1 MTLSPRAPLA
11 LLQRLQYTSQHIF
24 FPRLAAR
31 LIVIACCGLLQVV
44 APESGAQARD
54 LPDFAPL
61 VAKQAPV
68 VVNIKATQSSRLV
81 SPLQHLG
88 EDTPLPGWLKRFAP
102 KGEPSPGL
110 EDDNQSTGSGFIIGA
125 DGYILTNSHVV
136 EGADE
141 ILVRLSDRRELAAR
155 VIGRDKRSDIALLKV
170 DATGLPVA
178 RFGNP
183 ALLRVGD
190 WVLAIGSPFG
200 FESSVTAGIVSAKG
214 RSLPDETLV
223 PFIQTDV
230 AINPGNSG
238 GPLFNLKGEVVG
250 INSQIYSRFGGFM
263 GISFSIPID
272 VALDVQQQ
280 LRQFGRVR
288 RGRIGV
294 VIQDVSRDMA
304 DSFGLK
310 EPAGALVSGVD
321 PDGPALAA
329 GIKVGDVILRFDG
342 KPVADSIQLPRIVG
356 VVRPGTRAALQIFRA
371 GASRDMNIIVGE
383 FAADEDES
391 APVTGALSLQPPR
404 GTNRLGL
411 MTQDLTATQKR
422 ELKLSGGAAI
432 KQASGVAARAELRT
446 GDVVTAVIARGK
458 TEELRTSEHFNTL
471 VNALEAGT
479 SVSLRVQR
487 GDAVNFVGMKV
498 PAPAGQNKR

>member
-1 MTLSPRAPLA
+1 MTLSLRAPHQPHHRFFCRTSIPYLA
-11 LLQRLQYTSQHIF
+11 VLL
-24 FPRLAAR
+24 
-31 LIVIACCGLLQVV
+31 CGLLWAVV
-44 APESGAQARD
+44 SSSPAEARD

-68 VVNIKATQSSRLV
+68 VVNITATQSSRLA
-81 SPLQHLG
+81 SPLQRLG
-88 EDTPLPGWLKRFAP
+88 EDTPLPDWLRRFAP
-102 KGEPSPGL
+102 KGEQPPAP
-110 EDDNQSTGSGFIIGA
+110 DDDDQATGSGFIIGA

-141 ILVRLSDRRELAAR
+141 ILVRLSDRREFAAR

-178 RFGNP
+178 HLGNP
-183 ALLRVGD
+183 AALRVGD

-200 FESSVTAGIVSAKG
+200 FESTVTAGIVSAKG

-250 INSQIYSRFGGFM
+250 INSQIYSRSGGFM

-272 VALDVQQQ
+272 VAMDVQQQ
-280 LRQFGRVR
+280 LRQYGRVR

-304 DSFGLK
+304 DSFGLN
-310 EPAGALVSGVD
+310 EPAGALVSAVD
-321 PDGPALAA
+321 PDGPAVPA
-329 GIKVGDVILRFDG
+329 GIKVGDVILKFDG
-342 KPVADSIQLPRIVG
+342 KPVADSVQLPRIVG
-356 VVRPGTRAALQIFRA
+356 VTRPGTHAQLQIFRA
-371 GASRDMNIIVGE
+371 GTVRDVSIAVGE
-383 FAADEDES
+383 FAVEEDDP
-391 APVTGALSLQPPR
+391 APVAANATPPR

-411 MTQDLTATQKR
+411 TTQDLTPSQKR
-422 ELKLSGGAAI
+422 EFKTTGGAVI
-432 KQASGVAARAELRT
+432 KQSSGVAARAELRT
-446 GDVVTAVIARGK
+446 GDVVTAVVAGGK
-458 TEELRTSEHFNTL
+458 TEEVRASEHFNSL
-471 VNALEAGT
+471 INALQAGT
-479 SVSLRVQR
+479 SVTLRVQR

-498 PAPAGQNKR
+498 PSAPVSSKR

>member
-1 MTLSPRAPLA
+1 MTLSLWAPCQTQYRFFRISIRYLVA
-11 LLQRLQYTSQHIF
+11 LL
-24 FPRLAAR
+24 
-31 LIVIACCGLLQVV
+31 CGLLW
-44 APESGAQARD
+44 ASASSGAVQGRD

-68 VVNIKATQSSRLV
+68 VVNITATQSSRLV

-88 EDTPLPGWLKRFAP
+88 EDAPLPDWLRRFAP
-102 KGEPSPGL
+102 KGEQSPAP
-110 EDDNQSTGSGFIIGA
+110 DDDDQATGSGFIIGA

-141 ILVRLSDRRELAAR
+141 ILVRLSDRREFAAR

-183 ALLRVGD
+183 ANLRVGD

-200 FESSVTAGIVSAKG
+200 FESTVTAGIVSAKG

-250 INSQIYSRFGGFM
+250 INSQIYSRSGGFM

-280 LRQFGRVR
+280 LRQYGRVR

-294 VIQDVSRDMA
+294 VIQDVSRDVA

-310 EPAGALVSGVD
+310 EPAGALVSAVD
-321 PDGPALAA
+321 PDGPAVPA
-329 GIKVGDVILRFDG
+329 GIKMGDVILRFDG
-342 KPVADSIQLPRIVG
+342 KPVADSVQLPRIVG
-356 VVRPGTRAALQIFRA
+356 VTRPGSRAVLQVFRA
-371 GASRDMNIIVGE
+371 GAVRDLTIVVGE
-383 FAADEDES
+383 FAAEEEDA
-391 APVTGALSLQPPR
+391 APVAVNVPPPR

-411 MTQDLTATQKR
+411 MTQDLTASQKR
-422 ELKLSGGAAI
+422 EFKTTGGAVI
-432 KQASGVAARAELRT
+432 KQSSGVAARAELRT
-446 GDVVTAVIARGK
+446 GDVVTAVVARGK
-458 TEELRTSEHFNTL
+458 TEEVRSSEHFNSL
-471 VNALEAGT
+471 VNALDASM
-479 SVSLRVQR
+479 SVTLRVQR

-498 PAPAGQNKR
+498 PSTLPGGKR

>member
-1 MTLSPRAPLA
+1 MFVLPGT
-11 LLQRLQYTSQHIF
+11 
-24 FPRLAAR
+24 AA
-31 LIVIACCGLLQVV
+31 QV
-44 APESGAQARD
+44 RD

-68 VVNIKATQSSRLV
+68 VVNITATQSSRV
-81 SPLQHLG
+81 ASPLQHLG
-88 EDTPLPGWLKRFAP
+88 EDVPMPDWLRRFAP
-102 KGEPSPGL
+102 KGSEQQPLPD
-110 EDDNQSTGSGFIIGA
+110 DDNESTGSGFIIGA

-136 EGADE
+136 EAADE
-141 ILVRLSDRRELAAR
+141 ILVRLSDRREFAAR

-170 DATGLPVA
+170 DAIGLPVA

-250 INSQIYSRFGGFM
+250 INSQIYSRSGGFM

-280 LRQFGRVR
+280 LRQYGRVR

-294 VIQDVSRDMA
+294 VIQDVSRDIA
-304 DSFGLK
+304 NSFGLK
-310 EPAGALVSGVD
+310 EPAGALVSSVD
-321 PDGPALAA
+321 PDGPAVPA
-329 GIKVGDVILRFDG
+329 GIKVGDVILAFDG
-342 KPVADSIQLPRIVG
+342 TPVADSTQLPRIVG
-356 VVRPGTRAALQIFRA
+356 VARPGSRAVLQVFRSGATRDVPIV
-371 GASRDMNIIVGE
+371 VGE
-383 FAADEDES
+383 FAAEEEEAAP
-391 APVTGALSLQPPR
+391 APVVAQVPPR

-411 MTQDLTATQKR
+411 VTQDLSASQRR
-422 ELKLSGGAAI
+422 EFKVNGGAVI
-432 KQASGVAARAELRT
+432 KQSYGVAARAELRQ
-446 GDVVTAVIARGK
+446 GDVVTAVVARGK
-458 TEELRTSEHFNTL
+458 TEEVRSSEHFNTL
-471 VNALEAGT
+471 VNAFEAGI

-498 PAPAGQNKR
+498 SGVARK

>member
-1 MTLSPRAPLA
+1 MNLFLRAPL
-11 LLQRLQYTSQHIF
+11 RLQPALQHTRF
-24 FPRLAAR
+24 LDVSFRYLAAAF
-31 LIVIACCGLLQVV
+31 LGLFVSALPGV
-44 APESGAQARD
+44 AAQARD

-61 VAKQAPV
+61 VAKQSPV
-68 VVNIKATQSSRLV
+68 VVNITATQSSRAT

-88 EDTPLPGWLKRFAP
+88 DDAPMPDWLRRFVP
-102 KGEPSPGL
+102 KGGEQLPMPD
-110 EDDNQSTGSGFIIGA
+110 DDNEATGSGFIIGA

-141 ILVRLSDRRELAAR
+141 ILVRLSDRREFAAR

-183 ALLRVGD
+183 AQLRVGD

-250 INSQIYSRFGGFM
+250 INSQIYSRSGGFM

-280 LRQFGRVR
+280 LRQYGRVR

-294 VIQDVSRDMA
+294 VIQDVSRDLA

-310 EPAGALVSGVD
+310 EPAGALVSAVD
-321 PDGPALAA
+321 PDGPAVPA

-342 KPVADSIQLPRIVG
+342 QLVADSVQLPRIVG
-356 VVRPGTRAALQIFRA
+356 VVRPGTRSMLQVFRA
-371 GASRDMNIIVGE
+371 GAVRDVGIVVGE
-383 FAADEDES
+383 FAADEDELTPATP
-391 APVTGALSLQPPR
+391 APQPVLR

-411 MTQDLTATQKR
+411 VTQDLTPSQKR
-422 ELKLSGGAAI
+422 EFKIGGGAVI
-432 KQASGVAARAELRT
+432 KQSSGVAARAELRS
-446 GDVVTAVIARGK
+446 GDVVTAVVAHGK
-458 TEELRTSEHFNTL
+458 TEEVRSSEHFNAM
-471 VNALEAGT
+471 VNALEAGIA
-479 SVSLRVQR
+479 VSLRVQR

-498 PAPAGQNKR
+498 PAAPGGSKR

>member
-1 MTLSPRAPLA
+1 MLA
-11 LLQRLQYTSQHIF
+11 VS
-24 FPRLAAR
+24 
-31 LIVIACCGLLQVV
+31 V
-44 APESGAQARD
+44 SARD

-68 VVNIKATQSSRLV
+68 VVNITATQSSQLA
-81 SPLQHLG
+81 SPLQRLG
-88 EDTPLPGWLKRFAP
+88 EDVPLPDWLKRFAP
-102 KGEPSPGL
+102 KNEPQSPVP
-110 EDDNQSTGSGFIIGA
+110 EDEDQATGSGFIIGA
-125 DGYILTNSHVV
+125 DGYILTNAHVV

-183 ALLRVGD
+183 EQLRVGD

-200 FESSVTAGIVSAKG
+200 FESTVTAGIVSAKG

-250 INSQIYSRFGGFM
+250 INSQIYSRSGGFM

-272 VALDVQQQ
+272 VAMDVQQQ
-280 LRQFGRVR
+280 LRQYGRVR

-304 DSFGLK
+304 YSFGLK
-310 EPAGALVSGVD
+310 EPSGALVTAVD
-321 PDGPALAA
+321 PDGPAAPA
-329 GIKVGDVILRFDG
+329 GIKVGDIILRFDG
-342 KPVADSIQLPRIVG
+342 KPVADSVQLPRIVG
-356 VVRPGTRAALQIFRA
+356 VVRPGTPAVMQIFRA
-371 GASRDMNIIVGE
+371 GAARDVKVVVDE
-383 FAADEDES
+383 FAVEEE
-391 APVTGALSLQPPR
+391 APAAAPAVTPPPR

-411 MTQDLTATQKR
+411 LTLDLTPSQR
-422 ELKLSGGAAI
+422 RDLKLAGGALI
-432 KQASGVAARAELRT
+432 KNSSGVAARAELRS
-446 GDVVTAVIARGK
+446 GDVVTAVVARAK
-458 TEELRTSEHFNTL
+458 FEEVRSSDQFNAL
-471 VNALEAGT
+471 VNGLDAGT
-479 SVSLRVQR
+479 SVTLRVQR

-498 PAPAGQNKR
+498 PAPVVLGSKR

>member
-1 MTLSPRAPLA
+1 MTLSLRAPYQTQHRLFSRISTRALVA
-11 LLQRLQYTSQHIF
+11 LLCGTFWAIASGSPSQ
-24 FPRLAAR
+24 P
-31 LIVIACCGLLQVV
+31 
-44 APESGAQARD
+44 RD
-54 LPDFAPL
+54 LPDFASL

-68 VVNIKATQSSRLV
+68 VVNITATQSSRLV

-88 EDTPLPGWLKRFAP
+88 EDTPLPDWLRRFAP
-102 KGEPSPGL
+102 KGDPKGNDQSPSP
-110 EDDNQSTGSGFIIGA
+110 DDDDQATGSGFIIGS

-141 ILVRLSDRRELAAR
+141 ILVRLSDRREFAAR

-178 RFGNP
+178 HFGSP
-183 ALLRVGD
+183 AALRVGD

-200 FESSVTAGIVSAKG
+200 FESTVTAGIVSAKG

-250 INSQIYSRFGGFM
+250 INSQIYSRSGGFM

-280 LRQFGRVR
+280 LRQYGRVR

-294 VIQDVSRDMA
+294 VIQDVSRDVA

-310 EPAGALVSGVD
+310 QPAGALVSAVD
-321 PDGPALAA
+321 PDGPAVPA

-342 KPVADSIQLPRIVG
+342 KPVADSVELPRIVG
-356 VVRPGTRAALQIFRA
+356 CSASGHASCGGAKFSAAA
-371 GASRDMNIIVGE
+371 HCAIISINVVGE
-383 FAADEDES
+383 FAAEDDDEATPVV
-391 APVTGALSLQPPR
+391 APTPSKPR
-404 GTNRLGL
+404 GTQSSRTDDPGSIGL
-411 MTQDLTATQKR
+411 AETRIQDR
-422 ELKLSGGAAI
+422 VAALVI
-432 KQASGVAARAELRT
+432 KQSSKASQRVRSCVAA
-446 GDVVTAVIARGK
+446 
-458 TEELRTSEHFNTL
+458 
-471 VNALEAGT
+471 
-479 SVSLRVQR
+479 
-487 GDAVNFVGMKV
+487 MW
-498 PAPAGQNKR
+498 

>member
-1 MTLSPRAPLA
+1 MTLSLRAPYQTQHRLFFHISTRA
-11 LLQRLQYTSQHIF
+11 LVALMCGIF
-24 FPRLAAR
+24 WA
-31 LIVIACCGLLQVV
+31 IA
-44 APESGAQARD
+44 SGSTAQPRD
-54 LPDFAPL
+54 LPDFASL

-68 VVNIKATQSSRLV
+68 VVNITATQSSRLV

-88 EDTPLPGWLKRFAP
+88 EDTPLPDWLRRFAP
-102 KGEPSPGL
+102 KNDPKGGGDQSPSP
-110 EDDNQSTGSGFIIGA
+110 DDDDQATGSGFIIGA

-141 ILVRLSDRRELAAR
+141 ILVRLSDRREFAAR

-178 RFGNP
+178 HFGSP
-183 ALLRVGD
+183 AALRVGD

-200 FESSVTAGIVSAKG
+200 FESTVTAGIVSAKG

-250 INSQIYSRFGGFM
+250 INSQIYSRSGGFM

-280 LRQFGRVR
+280 LRQYGRVR

-294 VIQDVSRDMA
+294 VIQDVSRDVA
-304 DSFGLK
+304 DSFGLQQ
-310 EPAGALVSGVD
+310 PAGALVSAVD
-321 PDGPALAA
+321 PDGPAVPA

-342 KPVADSIQLPRIVG
+342 KPVADSVELPRIVG
-356 VVRPGTRAALQIFRA
+356 VARPGTRAMVQVFRGGAL
-371 GASRDMNIIVGE
+371 RDVSIVVGE
-383 FAADEDES
+383 FAAEDEEATPVV
-391 APVTGALSLQPPR
+391 APTPVPR

-411 MTQDLTATQKR
+411 MTQDLSASQKR
-422 ELKLSGGAAI
+422 EFKTGGGAVI
-432 KQASGVAARAELRT
+432 KQSSGVAARAELRS
-446 GDVVTAVIARGK
+446 GDVVTAVVARGK
-458 TEELRTSEHFNTL
+458 TEEVRSSEHFNAL
-471 VNALEAGT
+471 VNALEANT
-479 SVSLRVQR
+479 SVTLRVQR

-498 PAPAGQNKR
+498 PSAPVGSKR